1 MTAVEMA
8 NENVIE
14 IIREFDAP
22 RDLLW
27 DVWTESKHIEKWFGP
42 KGFDT
47 RVEELDLRVGGKS
60 HYVMIGPDGKE
71 YPGKGVF
78 LEISPKDRIV
88 STDEFG
94 EGAEETLPGVD
105 LPSGMVTTA
114 LFDVVS
120 EKKSKLTIRV
130 AHPTPEDKKKHEAMG
145 VVEGWKSSLEKMD
158 EYLAELQG

>member
-27 DVWTESKHIEKWFGP
+27 DVWTESKHLEKWFGP

-88 STDEFG
+88 SSDEFG
-94 EGAEETLPGVD
+94 DGFEGVD
-105 LPSGMVTTA
+105 GGADLPQGMVLTA

-120 EKKSKLTIRV
+120 EKKSRLTVRV

-145 VVEGWKSSLEKMD
+145 VVGGWNSSFEKMD
-158 EYLAELQG
+158 EYLAELQK

>member
-1 MTAVEMA
+1 MAAAEMA

-27 DVWTESKHIEKWFGP
+27 DVWTESKHVEKWFGP

-47 RVEELDLRVGGKS
+47 RVDELDFRVGGKS
-60 HYVMIGPDGKE
+60 RYVMIGPDGTE
-71 YPGKGVF
+71 YPGKAVF

-94 EGAEETLPGVD
+94 DGFEKVD
-105 LPSGMVTTA
+105 GGGGFRARLIVPHIF
-114 LFDVVS
+114 L
-120 EKKSKLTIRV
+120 RV
-130 AHPTPEDKKKHEAMG
+130 AGRK
-145 VVEGWKSSLEKMD
+145 
-158 EYLAELQG
+158 

>member
-47 RVEELDLRVGGKS
+47 RVDEMDLRVGGKS
-60 HYVMIGPDGKE
+60 RYVMIGPDGKE
-71 YPGKGVF
+71 YPGKGTF
-78 LEISPKDRIV
+78 LEVSPKDRIV

-94 EGAEETLPGVD
+94 DDFEKAAGGAD
-105 LPSGMVTTA
+105 LPQGMILTT

-145 VVEGWKSSLEKMD
+145 VVDGWKSSLEKMD